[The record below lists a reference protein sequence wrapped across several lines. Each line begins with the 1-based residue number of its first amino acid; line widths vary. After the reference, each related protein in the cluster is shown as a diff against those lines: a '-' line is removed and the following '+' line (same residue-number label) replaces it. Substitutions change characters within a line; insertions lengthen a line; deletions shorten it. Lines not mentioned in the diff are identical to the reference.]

1 MNAIIAVCHF
11 CELHG
16 PRIVFCTQPF
26 HPQEPRT
33 VDDDDALSDV
43 SSGHMHCRSKTAHRG
58 SFSSTDSAAVT
69 SMKTDLCEGCYSVK
83 TGFVSHDDEG
93 PISYVSSQH
102 PHHPKVFSMV
112 RQACLRSLSCEVCPG
127 REGPIFF
134 GDKQQGNVLS
144 YTFYIQDNQA
154 RGFKRWYSII
164 IVMMDKVYLLNSWSF
179 LVPNLQLVIKQLQ
192 TKAEKVYTEE
202 QARCP
207 QKGYRDSI
215 YPANFRFQR
224 GGNKPARSL
233 KELTDEKHI
242 FKMLHMYFVW
252 ILKACV
258 NRTTETSLE
267 APPTEDAIL
276 DTERLEETE
285 EGFIKLY
292 MRKSSPDLENAEMES
307 SEPNPNI
314 PMFHNLQHLMQ
325 VLGYLNFHTV
335 AHHTII
341 GNQLIVKGAQKQL
354 VKSMLDV
361 LKGLLP
367 KGCCKTISYSDKYED
382 SWRCNFLGLPLEI
395 ALPYHIL
402 GSEQFLLMEI
412 ICPNDKRDDLNMY
425 EFKIS
430 SQITLPDKAPKV
442 LTQMELALR
451 NTNLN
456 YEVIEQCL
464 ICLKEEWM
472 NKVKV
477 LFKFTKAGGCR
488 SDEDTKKLLQV
499 VGAKDEDKQLLKFW
513 MTGLSVQYRNH
524 ILSTSMTHNMAAS

>member
-16 PRIVFCTQPF
+16 PRIVYCTQSF
-26 HPQEPRT
+26 HPQEHRA
-33 VDDDDALSDV
+33 VDDEDALSDV
-43 SSGHMHCRSKTAHRG
+43 SAGHLHNRSKAIRHG

-83 TGFVSHDDEG
+83 TGFVSHDDEV

-164 IVMMDKVYLLNSWSF
+164 IVMMDKLYLLNSWSF

-192 TKAEKVYTEE
+192 MKAEKVYTEE
-202 QARCP
+202 QTRCP

-215 YPANFRFQR
+215 YPASFRFQR

-233 KELTDEKHI
+233 KELTDDKHI
-242 FKMLHMYFVW
+242 FKMLHVSFVW

-258 NRTTETSLE
+258 NRITETSLE

-292 MRKSSPDLENAEMES
+292 MRKSSPDKENPDIDSMDAD
-307 SEPNPNI
+307 PNQPR
-314 PMFHNLQHLMQ
+314 FYNLQNVMQ

-335 AHHTII
+335 AHHIVI
-341 GNQLIVKGAQKQL
+341 GNQLIVKGTEKQL
-354 VKSMLDV
+354 VKSMLEV

-367 KGCCKTISYSDKYED
+367 KGCCKIIPYSEKYEE
-382 SWRCNFLGLPLEI
+382 SWRCNFLGVPLGVLLPN
-395 ALPYHIL
+395 HIL
-402 GSEQFLLMEI
+402 NSEQFLLIEI
-412 ICPNDKRDDLNMY
+412 LSPEEGPQDLNSY

-430 SQITLPDKAPKV
+430 SHVILPDKAPKV
-442 LTQMELALR
+442 LIRMELALR
-451 NTNLN
+451 NTNLC

-477 LFKFTKAGGCR
+477 LFKFTKAGGSR
-488 SDEDTKKLLQV
+488 SEDDMKKLLQV
-499 VGAKDEDKQLLKFW
+499 VGAKEEDKQLLKFW

-524 ILSTSMTHNMAAS
+524 ILSTSMNMNMVPP